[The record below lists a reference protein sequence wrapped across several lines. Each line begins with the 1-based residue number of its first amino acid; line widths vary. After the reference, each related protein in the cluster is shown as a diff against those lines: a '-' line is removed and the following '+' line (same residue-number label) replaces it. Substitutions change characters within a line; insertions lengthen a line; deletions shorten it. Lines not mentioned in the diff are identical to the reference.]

1 MPRPDHGLFGG
12 WDFSEVDARSADI
25 FDIGYRSGV
34 PMGGTLT
41 RAPTG
46 GVPSF
51 LIQVAKD
58 PLEANLERVQMIK
71 GWLDASGKT
80 HQKVADIALS
90 EGRTGV
96 FRILCHSN
104 SSLVI

>member
-1 MPRPDHGLFGG
+1 
-12 WDFSEVDARSADI
+12 
-25 FDIGYRSGV
+25 
-34 PMGGTLT
+34 MGGTLT

-80 HQKVADIALS
+80 HQKVVDIALS
-90 EGRTGV
+90 EGRTLGPHCNAPQWANTV
-96 FRILCHSN
+96 D
-104 SSLVI
+104 VTTAT